1 MRLVVRLA
9 IGICLAASLST
20 HGSAQARVAPQAA
33 TPADPPPASHINAS
47 PKSLPGTH
55 VEAFAIV
62 HGKALDSS
70 DDSLAHSLVRLRDA
84 RTGHV
89 LDTQVTD
96 KNGLFSFF
104 KVDPGFYL
112 VELFDKSQQTLAASP
127 LVTAQAG
134 VTSNTTVKLPTNHS
148 LLSGLFMLNPQGPGS
163 IPALGLIPVAVLQ
176 SIPAIVPAGDPA
188 SER

>member
-1 MRLVVRLA
+1 MRAVIRLA
-9 IGICLAASLST
+9 IGVCIVACASA
-20 HGSAQARVAPQAA
+20 HGFAQAKVAPQAA
-33 TPADPPPASHINAS
+33 TPSDPPPSSHVNAS
-47 PKSLPGTH
+47 PKSLPGTR
-55 VEAFAIV
+55 VESFATV
-62 HGKALDSS
+62 HGKALDST
-70 DDSLAHSLVRLRDA
+70 DASLPHSLVRLRDA
-84 RTGHV
+84 RMGQV
-89 LDTQVTD
+89 VDTQVTD

-134 VTSNTTVKLPTNHS
+134 VTSNTTVKLPASRS
-148 LLSGLFMLNPQGPGS
+148 LLSGLFMLNPQAPGS
-163 IPALGLIPVAVLQ
+163 IPALGLVPVVVLQ